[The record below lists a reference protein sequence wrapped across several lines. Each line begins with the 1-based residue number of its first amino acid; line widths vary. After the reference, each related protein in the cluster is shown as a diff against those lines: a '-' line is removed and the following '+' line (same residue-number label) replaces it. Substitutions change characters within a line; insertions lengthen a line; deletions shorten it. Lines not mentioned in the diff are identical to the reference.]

1 MGCLSRGL
9 GVAWS
14 AVKLDLDFEVPVWR
28 KSSKTQTIVPFSESF
43 KIGRFLDFFSRLW
56 PQNQNWT
63 SQHFWPHQDLFDRH
77 PTSLCCNHFYFWL
90 YKGEFGN
97 CQYQNQ
103 QKECSDYIDY
113 LLKCYQYY
121 ICNQEMYSRTFFR
134 IMMVIRG
141 GLTLHP
147 WWCFTF
153 HTSQFCWKF
162 YQWTLT
168 VTMCWVIKKQN
179 INL

>member
-1 MGCLSRGL
+1 MQHSDARCLSRGL

-14 AVKLDLDFEVPVWR
+14 AVKLELDFDVRVWR
-28 KSSKTQTIVPFSESF
+28 KISKTSNNCPFLRKFQNWEVFGLFLQTMTSES
-43 KIGRFLDFFSRLW
+43 KLDFTALLATPRPL
-56 PQNQNWT
+56 
-63 SQHFWPHQDLFDRH
+63 DRH

-113 LLKCYQYY
+113 LLKFYQYY
-121 ICNQEMYSRTFFR
+121 ICNQEMYSRPFFR

-141 GLTLHP
+141 GVY
-147 WWCFTF
+147 CCI
-153 HTSQFCWKF
+153 S
-162 YQWTLT
+162 
-168 VTMCWVIKKQN
+168 
-179 INL
+179 